1 MMPITPEQL
10 GGDADLARRILV
22 RARIIAPCLATLP
35 DESPLRED
43 ALAILRGVAAE
54 AAAMPPRTLASTG
67 VGPMRES
74 YRDIAS
80 CFSADDIESLRS
92 LCGATA
98 APSLPVGSFPDAGF
112 INRMWPEKYS

>member
-1 MMPITPEQL
+1 MMPITPEEL

-22 RARIIAPCLATLP
+22 RARIIAPCLATMP
-35 DESPLRED
+35 DGSPLRED

-54 AAAMPPRTLASTG
+54 ASAMPPRSLASQG

-74 YRDIAS
+74 YRDVAS
-80 CFSADDIESLRS
+80 CFSVDDIESLRS

-98 APSLPVGSFPDAGF
+98 APSLPVGSFPEPGF
-112 INRMWPEKYS
+112 IGRMWPEKYS